1 VAKALWR
8 SLLRARRSEG
18 IGGEDDERGWRSMMG
33 REEKEV
39 VMMGWE
45 IGTRVLLSVRLNDS
59 TGQSEKGCFI
69 PTVAR
74 HYDDLPTS
82 TKDHGRFGTWH
93 RILSPVV
100 VGHQ

>member
-1 VAKALWR
+1 MANALWR
-8 SLLRARRSEG
+8 SLLRERRSEG
-18 IGGEDDERGWRSMMG
+18 VGGEEDERGWRSMMG

-45 IGTRVLLSVRLNDS
+45 IGSWVLLSARLNDS

-69 PTVAR
+69 PTVGL

-82 TKDHGRFGTWH
+82 TK
-93 RILSPVV
+93 
-100 VGHQ
+100 GHCKFRKRAPDS

>member
-1 VAKALWR
+1 VREERRKR
-8 SLLRARRSEG
+8 EKRVRARER
-18 IGGEDDERGWRSMMG
+18 ERGWRSIMG

-45 IGTRVLLSVRLNDS
+45 IGTWVLLSVRLNDS

-82 TKDHGRFGTWH
+82 TKCHGKFRRGH
-93 RILSPVV
+93 RVLSPVV
-100 VGHQ
+100 VGRQ